1 MLKHLRILKL
11 EHFLGNNALFD
22 NMDMYP
28 STLVI
33 RAISLA
39 CKA

>member
-1 MLKHLRILKL
+1 MPKHLGILELKHFSGDKAL
-11 EHFLGNNALFD
+11 LGD
-22 NMDMYP
+22 VDMQP

-39 CKA
+39 CEV